1 MDGLS
6 KNLDSV
12 NGNYGFKILNQYL
25 PYNIELNDQ
34 VLNARSALH
43 ETDKVSILDK
53 IIDLR
58 NKESKDWWNSISK
71 QEKESIELGLKDA
84 ESGKLNPHS
93 KAREL
98 YEKWS

>member
-1 MDGLS
+1 MNVDL
-6 KNLDSV
+6 N
-12 NGNYGFKILNQYL
+12 ILNQKL
-25 PYNIELNDQ
+25 ELIQWLSTIED
-34 VLNARSALH
+34 A
-43 ETDKVSILDK
+43 SILDK

>member
-1 MDGLS
+1 MNVDL
-6 KNLDSV
+6 N
-12 NGNYGFKILNQYL
+12 ILNQKL
-25 PYNIELNDQ
+25 ELIQWLSTIED
-34 VLNARSALH
+34 A
-43 ETDKVSILDK
+43 SILDK

-71 QEKESIELGLKDA
+71 LEKESIELGLKDA

-93 KAREL
+93 KARKL

>member
-1 MDGLS
+1 MNVDL
-6 KNLDSV
+6 N
-12 NGNYGFKILNQYL
+12 ILNQKL
-25 PYNIELNDQ
+25 ELIQWLSTIED
-34 VLNARSALH
+34 A
-43 ETDKVSILDK
+43 SILDK

-71 QEKESIELGLKDA
+71 KEKESIELGLKDA